1 MSTFEELDRHE
12 EEKEVFT
19 GYEPR
24 PLQADIHSKLGRF
37 GVLAIHRRFGK
48 TVLAIN
54 HGLDVGLQVKE
65 PNPQVSFIS
74 PYYKQSKNV
83 AWGYLKDAVYGI
95 PQSKSYESDLKVTI
109 PIGMID
115 GKPNILT
122 IQLFGADNPD
132 SLRGMYHDYV
142 IFDEFGNQPI
152 NIWVEVVSPALADRK
167 GGALFL
173 GTPNGKNH
181 FYDLYM
187 RALQEMKNG
196 NTEWFAATYPANE
209 TKVLPEEELKAQQ
222 ENMDEEA
229 YAQEFLCDW
238 SASVR
243 GAFYSAQML
252 RCRKEGRIL
261 RIPYESG
268 LPMFTAFDIGVDDY
282 TAVWFFQCFRN
293 EIRLLRFEQWRNV
306 GLLDVVQEISKM
318 PYIFGTMFLPWDA
331 DMREKSTA
339 KTPAMLVEDLGFE
352 VEVVPRTSL
361 LGGIGRVREVFSQFF
376 FDEINCAEGIDC
388 LENYTKKVNP
398 KTMEFME
405 TPLHN
410 EYSHGADAMRYL
422 AQAYDPYLAEQFIA
436 NRTKV
441 ERGQRHNVKR
451 ST

>member
-1 MSTFEELDRHE
+1 M
-12 EEKEVFT
+12 
-19 GYEPR
+19 
-24 PLQADIHSKLGRF
+24 
-37 GVLAIHRRFGK
+37 
-48 TVLAIN
+48 
-54 HGLDVGLQVKE
+54 
-65 PNPQVSFIS
+65 
-74 PYYKQSKNV
+74 
-83 AWGYLKDAVYGI
+83 
-95 PQSKSYESDLKVTI
+95 
-109 PIGMID
+109 
-115 GKPNILT
+115 
-122 IQLFGADNPD
+122 
-132 SLRGMYHDYV
+132 
-142 IFDEFGNQPI
+142 
-152 NIWVEVVSPALADRK
+152 
-167 GGALFL
+167 
-173 GTPNGKNH
+173 
-181 FYDLYM
+181 
-187 RALQEMKNG
+187 
-196 NTEWFAATYPANE
+196 
-209 TKVLPEEELKAQQ
+209 
-222 ENMDEEA
+222 
-229 YAQEFLCDW
+229 
-238 SASVR
+238 
-243 GAFYSAQML
+243 
-252 RCRKEGRIL
+252 L